1 MAPVLLP
8 FSSSKS
14 KYSMGHDFWVAF
26 YLLILR
32 SQIFLTKPRESVES
46 VKPIT
51 GTSDDK
57 NTLETC

>member
-14 KYSMGHDFWVAF
+14 KYSMDHVSLRF
-26 YLLILR
+26 YLLILH